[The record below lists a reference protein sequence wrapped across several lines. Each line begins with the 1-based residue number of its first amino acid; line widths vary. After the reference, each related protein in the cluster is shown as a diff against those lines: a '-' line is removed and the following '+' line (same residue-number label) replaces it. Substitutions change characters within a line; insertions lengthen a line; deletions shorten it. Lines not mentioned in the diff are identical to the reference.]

1 MSLYVTYTTARPAG
15 LPAASALRPVA
26 RVFATQAEAT
36 AGGAAEGETAW
47 HRGVSDDVRPG
58 WWLVTGAGAGAGDV
72 SEAPPATEKTAL
84 EKARVLAAARAHAR
98 ACLDLMRP
106 GWLIEDVVA
115 TGDARVDVTARWLN
129 TRHWILGGGRCVAVA
144 ARDAGWTA
152 DQAEAALAAYQ
163 ALVPADAGAI
173 VTWYLAHTEA
183 TWTAYRAVSGGN
195 AGAYLGWR
203 RGQAI
208 PQFASDAAAAQEWAG
223 AAGSARPNAAFVPT
237 TKPEAL

>member
-1 MSLYVTYTTARPAG
+1 MALYVTYYTARPAG

-47 HRGVSDDVRPG
+47 HRGVSDGVRPG
-58 WWLVTGAGAGAGDV
+58 WWLVTGAGPLAGNV
-72 SEAPPATEKTAL
+72 SEAIPDASGPALRKACAL
-84 EKARVLAAARAHAR
+84 ADARAHAR
-98 ACLDLMRP
+98 TCLDFMRP
-106 GWLIEDVVA
+106 GWLIEDV
-115 TGDARVDVTARWLN
+115 TTIGDAQVNVTERWLN

-152 DQAEAALAAYQ
+152 DQAEAALAAYR
-163 ALVPADAGAI
+163 ALVPADAGA
-173 VTWYLAHTEA
+173 VATWYLAHVEA
-183 TWTAYRAVSGGN
+183 TWTGYRAVTGGTV
-195 AGAYLGWR
+195 GAYLGWR
-203 RGQAI
+203 RGQTI

-223 AAGSARPNAAFVPT
+223 AAGSDRPNAVFAPV